1 MIVLYFLISYL
12 ENFFIIQ
19 FQTKAKNNITL
30 STIKHLINLP
40 YSYFDDRGE
49 GNILYRLG
57 FSSQLV
63 DLICN
68 KMVRTILSSLG
79 VLILSLYTIYRFSS
93 LLVPVLLMILLLG
106 ILVMFFNFYILSE
119 KDEELSKE
127 SKYKEL
133 EIEIVSNIFILNK
146 V

>member
-1 MIVLYFLISYL
+1 LGSELCIIAS
-12 ENFFIIQ
+12 FFIILIHN
-19 FQTKAKNNITL
+19 KYKNNITL